1 MKSLEGVKLV
11 EFSSHLAAAY
21 AAMLLGEHGASV
33 IKVEPSNGAAS
44 RGGPHFHVANRNKR
58 SLFLDFESRDSG
70 DQVRDLIR
78 WADIVITG
86 HTPARAR
93 ALGLGYDSIRAINP
107 GALLVSMPPFG
118 SRGAEAGFDACEEAV
133 QARGGLAGNQF
144 TRSGDPAPL
153 TLPAVGYAAG
163 VMAAAAAVAAL
174 IARDAGDA
182 GQSREGQLIEVPLL
196 AAALALQTG
205 TIIRHPKLVALY
217 AEGAND
223 PLGPIPS
230 FRLFQTAD
238 GLYLFVACAST
249 VFWNKLAIAIDRVDL
264 VGDPRFEGAP
274 WGCQENWPRLKEILD
289 ATMRTR
295 TRDDWLRIFREG
307 DVPAAPVLTR
317 QEFVEDSQ
325 VRFLNMRREIA
336 DPTLGPTVQM
346 GVSITLHDTPGEIA
360 GPAPA
365 FDARAQSAAGIIASI
380 SSNVPSDR
388 PDREGSQA
396 RSHRA
401 GPLAGV
407 LVLDFAS
414 YIAGS
419 YGPMLLA
426 QMGADVIKVES
437 MRGDSVRHL
446 ALAFLGWNQGKRGMA
461 VNLESAAGREIV
473 YGLTKKA
480 DILVEN
486 LRPGRMRKMGFGYET
501 LAALNP
507 GLVYMSVTGFGNGGP
522 QHDQP
527 SFDPLLQARSG
538 LQAAQGGH
546 HGHPVYLAC
555 ALCDYGAAMLSA
567 LGCLLALRARRLTGR
582 GQMCET
588 SLLQSA
594 MAFQAGEFIFYK
606 GRPDLENG
614 DAEYRGPSALARC
627 YRCRDGKSLFIAIA
641 EEAQWDAMRALCPA
655 AAGTVFADA
664 ARGPASGELAGALG
678 DLFGDMER
686 AEALRM
692 LERAVIPATPV
703 NRIKDLFAD
712 PQIAANELL
721 AEVIHS
727 QWGPVTQTGILAK
740 FSATVPPAPRAAP
753 ALSEHTDQILA
764 EYLGYDSARIAA
776 LRSSGAIR

>member
-1 MKSLEGVKLV
+1 MKSLDGVRLV
-11 EFSSHLAAAY
+11 EFSSHLAGEY
-21 AAMLLGEHGASV
+21 AAMLLAEHGARS
-33 IKVEPSNGAAS
+33 IKVEPPGGLAT
-44 RGGPHFHVANRNKR
+44 RGRPHFHVANRGKR
-58 SLFLDFESRDSG
+58 SLFLDLESKTG
-70 DQVRDLIR
+70 AGEARDLIG
-78 WADIVITG
+78 WADIVIAG

-93 ALGLGYDSIRAINP
+93 AIGIDYESIRAINP
-107 GALLVSMPPFG
+107 GALVVSMPPFG
-118 SRGAEAGFDACEEAV
+118 SRGAEADFDACEEAV

-153 TLPAVGYAAG
+153 TLPAVSYAAG
-163 VMAAAAAVAAL
+163 AIAAAAAVAAL
-174 IARDAGDA
+174 IARDAG
-182 GQSREGQLIEVPLL
+182 GPEGRSRDGQLIEVPLL
-196 AAALALQTG
+196 AGALSLQTG

-230 FRLFQTAD
+230 FRLFQAAD
-238 GLYLFVACAST
+238 GLYMFVACAST
-249 VFWNKLAIAIDRVDL
+249 VFWNKLALAIDRVDL
-264 VGDPRFEGAP
+264 VADPRFEGAP
-274 WGCQENWPRLKEILD
+274 WGCQENWPLLKEILD

-295 TRDDWLRIFREG
+295 PRDEWLSIFHAG

-325 VRFLNMRREIA
+325 VRFLNMRREIV

-346 GVSITLHDTPGEIA
+346 GVSITMHDTPGEIA
-360 GPAPA
+360 PAPA
-365 FDARAQSAAGIIASI
+365 FDARTRSAAQVIAI
-380 SSNVPSDR
+380 DADTRAAARDRDR
-388 PDREGSQA
+388 PSPRSQQ
-396 RSHRA
+396 A

-419 YGPMLLA
+419 YGPMILA

-437 MRGDSVRHL
+437 KHGDSVRHL
-446 ALAFLGWNQGKRGMA
+446 ALAFLGWNQGKRGLA
-461 VNLESAAGREIV
+461 VNLDSADGQEIV

-480 DILVEN
+480 DVLVEN
-486 LRPGRMRKMGFGYET
+486 LRPGRMRKMGFDYET

-507 GLVYMSVTGFGNGGP
+507 RLVYMSVTGFGSSGP

-567 LGCLLALRARRLTGR
+567 LGCLLALRARQVTGR
-582 GQMCET
+582 GQFCET

-594 MAFQAGEFIFYK
+594 MAFQAGEFIFYD

-627 YRCRDGKSLFIAIA
+627 YRCRDGKSLFISIA
-641 EEAQWDAMRALCPA
+641 EPAQWDAMRALSA
-655 AAGTVFADA
+655 SLAGTAHADA
-664 ARGPASGELAGALG
+664 AREAADGAIASVLA
-678 DLFGDMER
+678 DLFGNLDR

-692 LERAVIPATPV
+692 LARAGIPATPV

-712 PQIAANELL
+712 PQIAANQLL
-721 AEVIHS
+721 AELVHS
-727 QWGPVTQTGILAK
+727 QWGPVTQTGLPAK
-740 FSATVPPAPRAAP
+740 FSATIPPMPRAAP
-753 ALSEHTDQILA
+753 MLGEHTDQILA
-764 EYLGYDSARIAA
+764 DYLGYDSARIAE
-776 LRSSGAIR
+776 LRNRGAVK

>member
-11 EFSSHLAAAY
+11 EFSSHLGAEY
-21 AAMLLGEHGASV
+21 AAMLLAEHGARV
-33 IKVEPSNGAAS
+33 VKVEPPQGLAT
-44 RGGPHFHVANRNKR
+44 RGRPHFHVTNRGKR
-58 SLFLDFESRDSG
+58 SLFLDLESQTGAEELRE
-70 DQVRDLIR
+70 LIR
-78 WADIVITG
+78 WADIVIAG
-86 HTPARAR
+86 HTPARSR
-93 ALGLGYDSIRAINP
+93 ALGLDYDSIRAINSS
-107 GALLVSMPPFG
+107 ALVVSMPPFG
-118 SRGAEAGFDACEEAV
+118 SRGAEANFDASEEAV

-153 TLPAVGYAAG
+153 TLPAVMYAAG
-163 VMAAAAAVAAL
+163 AIAAAAAVAAL
-174 IARDAGDA
+174 IARDARA
-182 GQSREGQLIEVPLL
+182 EGQLIEVPLL
-196 AAALALQTG
+196 AGALSLQTG

-230 FRLFQTAD
+230 FRLFQAAD
-238 GLYLFVACAST
+238 GLYMFVACAST

-264 VGDPRFEGAP
+264 VADPRFDGAP
-274 WGCQENWPRLKEILD
+274 WGCQENWPLLKEILD

-295 TRDDWLRIFREG
+295 PRDEWLSIFRAG

-325 VRFLNMRREIA
+325 VRFLDMRREIV
-336 DPTLGPTVQM
+336 DPTLGPTVQA
-346 GVSITLHDTPGEIA
+346 GVSITLHDTPGEIG

-365 FDARAQSAAGIIASI
+365 FDARARSASDIIASI
-380 SSNVPSDR
+380 GGAAPNRARMPT
-388 PDREGSQA
+388 GSQ
-396 RSHRA
+396 RA
-401 GPLAGV
+401 GGPLAGV

-446 ALAFLGWNQGKRGMA
+446 ALAFLGWNQGKRGIA
-461 VNLESAAGREIV
+461 VNLESAEGREIV
-473 YGLTKKA
+473 YGLTRRA

-486 LRPGRMRKMGFGYET
+486 LRPGRMRKMGFDYET

-507 GLVYMSVTGFGNGGP
+507 GLVYMSVTGFGSSGP

-582 GQMCET
+582 GQFCET

-594 MAFQAGEFIFYK
+594 MAFQAGEFIFYD

-627 YRCRDGKSLFIAIA
+627 YRCREGKSLFLSIADP
-641 EEAQWDAMRALCPA
+641 AQWDAMRKLCPSI
-655 AAGTVFADA
+655 AGTVYAEA
-664 ARGPASGELAGALG
+664 AREAAGGELAAALG
-678 DLFGDMER
+678 DLFIKMER

-692 LERAVIPATPV
+692 LERVAIPATPV

-712 PQIAANELL
+712 PQIAANDLL
-721 AEVIHS
+721 AELVHS
-727 QWGPVTQTGILAK
+727 QWGPVTQTGLPAK
-740 FSATVPPAPRAAP
+740 FSATMPPLPRAAP
-753 ALSEHTDQILA
+753 MLGEHTDQILA
-764 EYLGYDSARIAA
+764 EYLGYDSARIAG
-776 LRSSGAIR
+776 LRSSRAIK